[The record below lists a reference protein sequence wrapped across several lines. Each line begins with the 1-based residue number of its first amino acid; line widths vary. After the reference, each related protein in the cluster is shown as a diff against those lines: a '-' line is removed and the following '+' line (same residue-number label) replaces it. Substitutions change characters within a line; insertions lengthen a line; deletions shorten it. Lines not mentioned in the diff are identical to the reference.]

1 MKVPF
6 YGLKLSGS
14 DQIILSEVESR
25 HCIKVLRHKVG
36 DHVQVLDGRGNLYN
50 CSIFSDNLRECTL
63 DIIDTDF
70 KDRRDCGLHI
80 VIVPPKNPDRID
92 WLIEKSVEMGASRV
106 SFAVSDRSIRN
117 KVKLERLE
125 RISIAAMKQSC
136 SRYKLRIDDIAPL
149 SDVLEQ
155 IDATQRLIPHLE
167 EGDRILIHE
176 ALKPKKDTCVLIGPE
191 GDFTPDEIKVATG
204 NNFKP
209 VSLGDRRLRTET
221 AAIMVIGAFNY
232 VNGY

>member
-6 YGLKLSGS
+6 YGLKLPDSN
-14 DQIILSEVESR
+14 QIILSEVESR
-25 HCIKVLRHKVG
+25 HCIKVLRHKIG
-36 DHVQVLDGRGNLYN
+36 DYVQVLDGRGNLYD
-50 CSIFSDNLRECTL
+50 CSVFSDNLRECTL

-70 KDRRDCGLHI
+70 KDLDDSKLHI
-80 VIVPPKNPDRID
+80 VIAPPKNPDRID
-92 WLIEKSVEMGASRV
+92 WLIEKSVEMGANRI
-106 SFAVSDRSIRN
+106 SFVVSDRSVRN

-155 IDATQRLIPHLE
+155 IDATQRLISHLE
-167 EGDRILIHE
+167 EGERILIHD
-176 ALKPKKDTCVLIGPE
+176 ALKPKKDTCILIGPE
-191 GDFTPDEIKVATG
+191 GDFTLDEIKVATD

-209 VSLGDRRLRTET
+209 ISLGDRRLRIET

-232 VNGY
+232 VNRY

>member
-6 YGLKLSGS
+6 YGLKLPDSN
-14 DQIILSEVESR
+14 QIILSELESR
-25 HCIKVLRHKVG
+25 HCIKVLRYKLG
-36 DHVQVLDGRGNLYN
+36 DEVQVLDGRGNLYN
-50 CSIFSDNLRECTL
+50 CTISSDNFQQCAL
-63 DIIDTDF
+63 DIRDLDF
-70 KDRRDCGLHI
+70 KNRNSCNLHI
-80 VIVPPKNPDRID
+80 VIAPPKNPDRID

-117 KVKLERLE
+117 KVKLDRLE

-136 SRYKLRIDDIAPL
+136 SRYKLIIDDIAPL
-149 SDVLEQ
+149 SDILVQ
-155 IDATQRLIPHLE
+155 VDATQRLVPHLE
-167 EGDRILIHE
+167 ESERILIHDL
-176 ALKPKKDTCVLIGPE
+176 LKPEKDTCILIGPE
-191 GDFTPDEIKVATG
+191 GDFTTDEIKSAID

-209 VSLGDRRLRTET
+209 VSLGERRLRTET

>member
-6 YGLKLSGS
+6 YGMKLS
-14 DQIILSEVESR
+14 DTNQIILSEVESR
-25 HCIKVLRHKVG
+25 HCVKVLRYKLG
-36 DHVQVLDGRGNLYN
+36 DEIQVLDGRGNLYD
-50 CSIFSDNLRECTL
+50 CTIFDDNLQQCTL
-63 DIIDTDF
+63 NITHVDF
-70 KDRRDCGLHI
+70 KDRNDCSLHI
-80 VIVPPKNPDRID
+80 VISPPKNPDRID

-106 SFAVSDRSIRN
+106 SFALSERSIRS
-117 KVKLERLE
+117 KIKLERLE
-125 RISIAAMKQSC
+125 RISIAAMKQSY

-149 SDVLEQ
+149 SDVLGR
-155 IDATQRLIPHLE
+155 IGAGQRLIPHLE
-167 EGDRILIHE
+167 EGERILIHE
-176 ALKPKKDTCVLIGPE
+176 ALKSKKDTCILIGHE
-191 GDFTPDEIKVATG
+191 GDFTPKEIKSAID